1 MNNES
6 NLAANIAKGVISGLV
21 ASFVMNVFQQN
32 ASKLL
37 SGDQKS
43 HGAQSQQDGSPD
55 HGAGAYLAGKHADDP
70 KDNAPE
76 RLANLVSVAA
86 TDQPLDKD
94 DKHRGGTLFHYLFG
108 ATTGGIY
115 AGLSQLAP
123 VTGIGLGVPYGSAV
137 WLVAD
142 EMVVPALGLSKAS
155 AEYPASIHAYAL
167 ASHVVYGLTTDLVLR
182 MLGGKVDGSEVSH

>member
-1 MNNES
+1 MNNQS
-6 NLAANIAKGVISGLV
+6 NLAANVAKGVISGFV
-21 ASFVMNVFQQN
+21 ASFVMNVFQQG
-32 ASKLL
+32 ATKLL

-43 HGAQSQQDGSPD
+43 HGAQSQQDGTPD
-55 HGAGAYLAGKHADDP
+55 HGAGAYLASKQVDDP
-70 KDNAPE
+70 KDNAAE

-86 TDQPLDKD
+86 TDQPLDK
-94 DKHRGGTLFHYLFG
+94 KEKERGGTFFHYAFG

-123 VTGIGLGVPYGSAV
+123 VTGVGLGVPYGAAV

-142 EMVVPALGLSKAS
+142 EMVVPALGLSRSA
-155 AEYPASIHAYAL
+155 AEYPVSIHAYAL

-182 MLGGKVDGSEVSH
+182 MLGGKVETSH